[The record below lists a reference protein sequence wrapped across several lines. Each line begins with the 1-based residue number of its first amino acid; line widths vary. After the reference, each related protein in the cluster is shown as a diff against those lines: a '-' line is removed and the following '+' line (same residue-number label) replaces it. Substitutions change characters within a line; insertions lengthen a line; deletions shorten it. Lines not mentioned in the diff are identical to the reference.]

1 MKFTL
6 KDISANAIIAALY
19 VSLTLI
25 TYPISFVGIQFRLSE
40 MLVLLCFFNKKYTL
54 GCTVGCL
61 IANFFSTIG
70 IVDAAFGTAA
80 TLISCLI
87 ICFCKHLAFACIFP
101 VVINAF
107 VVGFE
112 LYQFMGEPFWF
123 STFTVAMGE
132 LVVMIMGWLF
142 FFLMR
147 KRNKFFEL
155 LLANQNVDFK
165 W

>member
-1 MKFTL
+1 MKITL

-19 VSLTLI
+19 VALTLI
-25 TYPISFVGIQFRLSE
+25 TYPISFAGIQFRLSE
-40 MLVLLCFFNKKYTL
+40 MLILLCFFNKKYTL

-87 ICFCKHLAFACIFP
+87 ICFCKHLAIACIFP

-112 LYQFMGEPFWF
+112 LYQFMGEPFWL
-123 STFTVAMGE
+123 STFTVGLGE
-132 LVVMIMGWLF
+132 LAVMIVGWLF
-142 FFLMR
+142 FFFIR
-147 KRNKFFEL
+147 KQNKFFEL
-155 LLANQNVDFK
+155 VLANQNVDFK